1 MDTTYDNKLSGALF
15 KNDKGDNPKRPD
27 YTGNYTHSDGVEFKV
42 SAWIKE
48 GKNGTKFMSFKMQEK
63 ETKPEP
69 NKPTQSAHTPKQEY
83 HATVTDDDLP
93 F

>member
-1 MDTTYDNKLSGALF
+1 MPDYDNKLSGALF

-27 YTGNYTHSDGVEFKV
+27 YTGNYTHSDGVEFRV
-42 SAWIKE
+42 SAWMKE

-63 ETKPEP
+63 ETKATPP
-69 NKPTQSAHTPKQEY
+69 AHTPKQEY
-83 HATVTDDDLP
+83 HATVTNEDDLP